1 MSQGVQVVCRRGAG
15 DQLLDRLAIKWS
27 VNLLRIPRD
36 GVRVGDVF
44 VVQKRTLNQWDRL
57 EDLYR
62 PKLELPVPD
71 RQLVGDM
78 AQIESQSYEANAGF
92 EALQGFLQG
101 LGVPAL
107 PLHAAVKAAR
117 KTTVSLSFSVSNV
130 SRVALLPGE
139 IKREMERRARG
150 SRWGSVEMKRQ
161 YVVAHAV
168 WEATSLQIK
177 LDGSSKTVGELSASL
192 TNVAHACGGLKAT
205 HDSSGTIKYHRHE
218 PIVFGVQVTSVQFDT
233 GIPGLKGVPDL
244 TPMQVRHGG
253 DRGGSSTEE
262 LGTGVLIGTENGSPF
277 VTIR

>member
-1 MSQGVQVVCRRGAG
+1 MACRRGAG
-15 DQLLDRLAIKWS
+15 DRLLDQLAVKWS

-44 VVQKRTLNQWDRL
+44 VVQKRTLDQWDRL

-71 RQLVGDM
+71 RQLVGDL
-78 AQIESQSYEANAGF
+78 AEVESWGYEANAGF
-92 EALQGFLQG
+92 EALQGFLLG

-117 KTTVSLSFSVSNV
+117 KTTVTLSFSVSNV
-130 SRVALLPGE
+130 SRTALLPGE

-150 SRWGSVEMKRQ
+150 SRWGSVDMKRQ

-177 LDGSSKTVGELSASL
+177 LDGSGKTVGELSASL
-192 TNVAHACGGLKAT
+192 TNVAHASGGLKAT
-205 HDSSGTIKYHRHE
+205 HDSSGTIKYRRHE
-218 PIVFGVQVTSVQFDT
+218 PIVFGVQVTGVGFET
-233 GIPGLKGVPDL
+233 GTPQLKGVPDL

-253 DRGGSSTEE
+253 DGGGSPAEE
-262 LGTGVLIGTENGSPF
+262 FGTGVLIGAGNGSPF
-277 VTIR
+277 VSIR